1 MLFVFVLYFICASY
15 VLFACEI
22 LFDFILEENSISNI
36 VNPMDNKI
44 CKSKWNNYIYSRNIQ
59 INELPIL
66 QCLRSIKSIKY
77 PEIHSKRKYST
88 HKWIILL
95 LSSLNQSHI
104 SIVNLMKTL
113 YTIQCEMLQII
124 PIEIL
129 KWFCIIEITR
139 LMMVI
144 LYSKCVNI

>member
-1 MLFVFVLYFICASY
+1 MSSFNQF
-15 VLFACEI
+15 
-22 LFDFILEENSISNI
+22 
-36 VNPMDNKI
+36 NKI
-44 CKSKWNNYIYSRNIQ
+44 SRNTSIQ
-59 INELPIL
+59 IHL
-66 QCLRSIKSIKY
+66 
-77 PEIHSKRKYST
+77 KRKYST

-95 LSSLNQSHI
+95 LLSLNQSHI

-113 YTIQCEMLQII
+113 FAMQCELLQII

-129 KWFCIIEITR
+129 KWFCIIEITK